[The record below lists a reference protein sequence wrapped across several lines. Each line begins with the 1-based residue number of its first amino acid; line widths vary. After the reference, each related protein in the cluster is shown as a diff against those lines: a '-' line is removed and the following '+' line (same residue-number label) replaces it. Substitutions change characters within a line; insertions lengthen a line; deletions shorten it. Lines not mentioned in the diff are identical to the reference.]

1 MRVRSL
7 VCGAEVVLSF
17 YNRVCGLDSR
27 FYFSESSVNANGY
40 RVSIVQKRREK
51 LLPQGWTIIQRPE
64 YELARNAINSTE
76 PLAGSRLVA

>member
-40 RVSIVQKRREK
+40 RVSIVQKRRENCCHK
-51 LLPQGWTIIQRPE
+51 DGLSSN
-64 YELARNAINSTE
+64 ARSMN
-76 PLAGSRLVA
+76 